1 MVLSAL
7 RAGRDRWGRQALHS
21 QPFRVTLISAN
32 AASAGSGAALPSW
45 PRTQPRAGLTW
56 HGALHTPAEPPL
68 LPILPSQNQ
77 NLSNHQNIPE
87 ASLSL
92 DHLHTIKRA
101 PRPPIV
107 SCSTVEEDNDSG
119 GFDALDLDGRCP
131 ADVRGVPSAAAS
143 SARS

>member
-1 MVLSAL
+1 M
-7 RAGRDRWGRQALHS
+7 
-21 QPFRVTLISAN
+21 
-32 AASAGSGAALPSW
+32 
-45 PRTQPRAGLTW
+45 W
-56 HGALHTPAEPPL
+56 HGALHAPAEPPL

-131 ADVRGVPSAAAS
+131 ADVRRSKRGGLLGQVLTWGKAS
-143 SARS
+143 RTGGP

>member
-1 MVLSAL
+1 MGS
-7 RAGRDRWGRQALHS
+7 GRWGRRTLHS
-21 QPFRVTLISAN
+21 QPFRVNVIPAN
-32 AASAGSGAALPSW
+32 AASAGSRAALPSW
-45 PRTQPRAGLTW
+45 PHTQPRAGLVW
-56 HGALHTPAEPPL
+56 HGALHAPAEPPL

-77 NLSNHQNIPE
+77 NLSHRQNIPE

-101 PRPPIV
+101 PAPLV

-131 ADVRGVPSAAAS
+131 AGVRGVPRAAAS
-143 SARS
+143 SAGS